1 MAHKWLALLIAA
13 LACAS
18 AFSFS
23 LAAEFTA
30 PFSNDKRWEQA
41 RKDLA
46 QGKAA
51 EAKAAFEELLRQYPN
66 DADLHLFLAMS
77 LLRLRDPQAAISSI
91 KRAIAINGAHVDA
104 RTLLGYVELEVRGD
118 SPAAIKEYRKVI
130 ELRPNSAEAHSNLAV
145 AQKKQGDL
153 DGAVVSL
160 NQALELKPDNV
171 GALTTRGS
179 TFAELGKWNDAR
191 RDFEQ
196 ALKLNPRDEG
206 ALYGL
211 SQALREAKDYGGAQS
226 ALSDLISR
234 SGNFVYWLEWG
245 RVVMI
250 RYWWALLLIAIGW
263 ALKGK
268 LQGKFM
274 KARTQTNG

>member
-1 MAHKWLALLIAA
+1 MAHKWLAVLTAA
-13 LACAS
+13 LAVA
-18 AFSFS
+18 AAIKFS
-23 LAAEFTA
+23 LAAEFSA
-30 PFSNDKRWEQA
+30 PFANDKRWEQA

-51 EAKAAFEELLRQYPN
+51 EAKSTFEELLRQYPN
-66 DADLHLFLAMS
+66 DADLHLFLGMS
-77 LLRLRDPQAAISSI
+77 LLRLRDPQAAVLSI
-91 KRAIAINGAHVDA
+91 KRAIAINGNHVDA

-118 SPAAIKEYRKVI
+118 VAAAINEYRKVI
-130 ELRPNSAEAHSNLAV
+130 ELRPDSPEAHVNLAV

-153 DGAVVSL
+153 DAALVSL
-160 NQALELKPDNV
+160 NKALELKAENV

-179 TFAELGKWNDAR
+179 IFAELGKWAEAR

-196 ALKLNPRDEG
+196 ALKFDPRDDG

-211 SQALREAKDYGGAQS
+211 SQALREAKEYAGAQS

-245 RVVMI
+245 RIVMI
-250 RYWWALLLIAIGW
+250 RYWWALLLVAIGW
-263 ALKGK
+263 ALKAK
-268 LQGKFM
+268 LM
-274 KARTQTNG
+274 KARTQANG

>member
-1 MAHKWLALLIAA
+1 MAHKWLAVLTAA
-13 LACAS
+13 LAVA
-18 AFSFS
+18 AAIKFS
-23 LAAEFTA
+23 LAAEFSA
-30 PFSNDKRWEQA
+30 PFANDKRWEQA

-51 EAKAAFEELLRQYPN
+51 EAKFTFEELLRQYPN
-66 DADLHLFLAMS
+66 DADLHLFLGMS
-77 LLRLRDPQAAISSI
+77 LLRLRDPQAAVLSI
-91 KRAIAINGAHVDA
+91 KRAIAINGNHVDA

-118 SPAAIKEYRKVI
+118 VAAAINEYRKVI
-130 ELRPNSAEAHSNLAV
+130 ELRPDSPEAHVNLAV

-153 DGAVVSL
+153 DAALVSL
-160 NQALELKPDNV
+160 NKALELKAENV

-179 TFAELGKWNDAR
+179 IFAELGKWGEAR

-196 ALKLNPRDEG
+196 ALKFDPRDDG

-211 SQALREAKDYGGAQS
+211 SQALREAKEYAGAQS

-245 RVVMI
+245 RIVMI
-250 RYWWALLLIAIGW
+250 RYWWALLLMAIGW
-263 ALKGK
+263 ALKAK
-268 LQGKFM
+268 LM
-274 KARTQTNG
+274 KARTQANG

>member
-1 MAHKWLALLIAA
+1 MAHKWLAVLTAA
-13 LACAS
+13 LAVA
-18 AFSFS
+18 AAIKFS
-23 LAAEFTA
+23 LAAEFSA
-30 PFSNDKRWEQA
+30 PFANDKRWEQA

-51 EAKAAFEELLRQYPN
+51 EAKFTFEELLRQYPN
-66 DADLHLFLAMS
+66 DADLHLFLGMS
-77 LLRLRDPQAAISSI
+77 LLRLRDPQAAVLSI
-91 KRAIAINGAHVDA
+91 KRAIAINGNHVDA

-118 SPAAIKEYRKVI
+118 VAAAINEYRKVI
-130 ELRPNSAEAHSNLAV
+130 ELRPDSPEAHVNLAV

-153 DGAVVSL
+153 DAALVSL
-160 NQALELKPDNV
+160 NKALELKAENV

-179 TFAELGKWNDAR
+179 IFAELGKWAEAR

-196 ALKLNPRDEG
+196 ALKLNPRDDG

-211 SQALREAKDYGGAQS
+211 SQALREAKEYAGAQS

-245 RVVMI
+245 RIVMI
-250 RYWWALLLIAIGW
+250 RYWWALLLVAIGW
-263 ALKGK
+263 ALKAK
-268 LQGKFM
+268 LM
-274 KARTQTNG
+274 KARTQANG

>member
-1 MAHKWLALLIAA
+1 MAHKWLAVLTAA
-13 LACAS
+13 LAIAS
-18 AFSFS
+18 AITFS

-30 PFSNDKRWEQA
+30 PFANDKRWEQA

-66 DADLHLFLAMS
+66 DADLHLFLGMS
-77 LLRLRDPQAAISSI
+77 LLRLRDPQTAILAI
-91 KRAIAINGAHVDA
+91 KRAIGINGEHVDA
-104 RTLLGYVELEVRGD
+104 RTLLGYVELEIRGD
-118 SPAAIKEYRKVI
+118 IPAALKEYRKVI
-130 ELRPNSAEAHSNLAV
+130 ELRPNSPEAHSNLAV
-145 AQKKQGDL
+145 AHKKQGDL
-153 DGAVVSL
+153 DAAVASL
-160 NQALELKPDNV
+160 NKALELKPDHV

-179 TFAELGKWNDAR
+179 TFAELGKWPEAR

-196 ALKLNPRDEG
+196 ALKLSPGDEG

-211 SQALREAKDYGGAQS
+211 SQALREAREYGGAQS

-245 RVVMI
+245 RIVMI

-268 LQGKFM
+268 VM
-274 KARTQTNG
+274 KARTQANG

>member
-1 MAHKWLALLIAA
+1 MAHKWLAVLTAA
-13 LACAS
+13 LAVA
-18 AFSFS
+18 AAIKFS
-23 LAAEFTA
+23 LAAEFSA
-30 PFSNDKRWEQA
+30 PFANDKRWEQA

-51 EAKAAFEELLRQYPN
+51 EAKSTFEELLRQYPN
-66 DADLHLFLAMS
+66 DADLHLFLGMS
-77 LLRLRDPQAAISSI
+77 LLRLRDPQAAVLSI
-91 KRAIAINGAHVDA
+91 KRAIAINGNHVDA

-118 SPAAIKEYRKVI
+118 VAAAINEYRKVI
-130 ELRPNSAEAHSNLAV
+130 ELRPDSPEAHVNLAV

-153 DGAVVSL
+153 DAALVSL
-160 NQALELKPDNV
+160 NKALELKAENV

-179 TFAELGKWNDAR
+179 IFAELGKWAEAR

-196 ALKLNPRDEG
+196 ALKFDPRDDG

-211 SQALREAKDYGGAQS
+211 SQALREAKEYAGAQS

-245 RVVMI
+245 RIVMI
-250 RYWWALLLIAIGW
+250 RYWWALLLMAIGW
-263 ALKGK
+263 ALKAK
-268 LQGKFM
+268 LM
-274 KARTQTNG
+274 KARTQANG

>member
-1 MAHKWLALLIAA
+1 MAYKWLAVLTAA
-13 LACAS
+13 LRIATS
-18 AFSFS
+18 TSFS
-23 LAAEFTA
+23 LAADFSA
-30 PFSNDKRWEQA
+30 PFANDKRWEQA

-66 DADLHLFLAMS
+66 DADLHVFLGMS
-77 LLRLRDPQAAISSI
+77 LLRLRDPQGAILSI
-91 KRAIAINGAHVDA
+91 KRAIAIDGDHVDA

-118 SPAAIKEYRKVI
+118 VAAATKEYRKVI
-130 ELRPNSAEAHSNLAV
+130 ELRPNSPEAHANLAV
-145 AQKKQGDL
+145 ALKKQGDL
-153 DGAVVSL
+153 DAAVASL
-160 NQALELKPDNV
+160 NKALEIKPENV

-179 TFAELGKWNDAR
+179 IFAELGKWSEAR

-196 ALKLNPRDEG
+196 ALKIDPRDDG

-211 SQALREAKDYGGAQS
+211 SQSLREGKEYAGAQS
-226 ALSDLISR
+226 ALSELISR

-245 RVVMI
+245 RIVMI
-250 RYWWALLLIAIGW
+250 RYWWALLLVAIGW

-268 LQGKFM
+268 LM
-274 KARTQTNG
+274 KARTQANG